1 MKTASSLC
9 ILLLVVLATT
19 LLTSASQQPQQSL
32 QHQEKVEEEKRAE
45 NPLLWFWVVNKTERV
60 MPTTLPPSTPNY
72 EAQLSMA
79 ANEYESFQI
88 AIRFPVNATI
98 QMLPNL
104 FQLPLTWEQVGYV
117 WVDNI
122 LPNSQG
128 GKGWWPD
135 VLLHHA

>member
-1 MKTASSLC
+1 
-9 ILLLVVLATT
+9 
-19 LLTSASQQPQQSL
+19 
-32 QHQEKVEEEKRAE
+32 
-45 NPLLWFWVVNKTERV
+45 

-72 EAQLSMA
+72 EAEVSMA

-104 FQLPLTWEQVGYV
+104 FELTLTWEQVGYV